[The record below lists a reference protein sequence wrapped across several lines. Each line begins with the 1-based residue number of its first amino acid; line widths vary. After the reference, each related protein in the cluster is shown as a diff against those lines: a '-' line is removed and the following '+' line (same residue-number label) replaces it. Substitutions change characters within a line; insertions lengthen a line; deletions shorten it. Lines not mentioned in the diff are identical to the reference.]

1 MTDGGGLKPSRVAF
15 SGRDRAVSEGPF
27 GNVEDLV
34 AGYWIWKVKDLDE
47 AVAWVKRCPNPMPGP
62 RSSKSVRCTR
72 WRISLD
78 EAAVSLPPRSPRS
91 GSRRQYPMPNQP
103 YASERPHRFPFALN
117 LPAHFLS
124 RPLPQRLVSVRSGLA
139 EGAARKLK
147 NRAGRERSHRA
158 LLVFRHLSQAVDHL
172 PPSALD
178 RIRAAPEARASHAVK
193 STPRRPLPDQPR

>member
-72 WRISLD
+72 WRISPDDSGGTAFRLYRLD
-78 EAAVSLPPRSPRS
+78 RALGGSIDGRTSRTRRSS
-91 GSRRQYPMPNQP
+91 HI
-103 YASERPHRFPFALN
+103 A
-117 LPAHFLS
+117 FLS
-124 RPLPQRLVSVRSGLA
+124 L
-139 EGAARKLK
+139 
-147 NRAGRERSHRA
+147 
-158 LLVFRHLSQAVDHL
+158 
-172 PPSALD
+172 
-178 RIRAAPEARASHAVK
+178 
-193 STPRRPLPDQPR
+193 